1 MSVILNIDTSTEN
14 ATVCIS
20 KNEKVIQFVTN
31 NKQKDHASFLQP
43 AIKELLKQNHISIHE
58 LNAVAVTEGP
68 GSYTGLRVGMASAKG
83 LCYALQ
89 VPLITLGTLEVMAL
103 SIMEETNE
111 PESYLYCPM
120 IDARRMEV
128 FTALFDHLLN
138 EILPPHALVL
148 EPTSFNNIIQEK
160 PIIFSGSGSKKF
172 VNLLAIRH
180 NLLVNNATIS
190 ASALTKISL
199 QKFYQKG
206 FADLSNAEPAYIK
219 QNLYSFK

>member
-43 AIKELLKQNHISIHE
+43 AIKKLLKQNNISIHE

-103 SIMEETNE
+103 SIMEKTNK

-148 EPTSFNNIIQEK
+148 EPTSFDNIMQEK

-172 VNLLAIRH
+172 VNLLSIRH
-180 NLLVNNATIS
+180 NLLVNNSAIS

-199 QKFYQKG
+199 QKFHQKG
-206 FADLSNAEPAYIK
+206 FADLSNVEPAYIK